1 MFRLL
6 DKFATEK
13 NSSAPS
19 LYKSL
24 IFSLIEN
31 PSDIQIREH
40 YYGNFSYLFEHQ
52 QSIPLSLLMEP
63 LLKQIALS
71 ENVTYFF
78 KVFDFDFFLSLAR
91 HPKLTPVNA
100 TGLADLL
107 GKVYLN
113 DPVQAQAAC
122 VPLMVLCS
130 RFVKSDEAM
139 SELIVKFATVCLAA
153 LMNLEKNGEEIQRAH

>member
-1 MFRLL
+1 M
-6 DKFATEK
+6 
-13 NSSAPS
+13 
-19 LYKSL
+19 
-24 IFSLIEN
+24 
-31 PSDIQIREH
+31 
-40 YYGNFSYLFEHQ
+40 
-52 QSIPLSLLMEP
+52 
-63 LLKQIALS
+63 KQIALS

-78 KVFDFDFFLSLAR
+78 KVFDFEFFLTIAR
-91 HPKLTPVNA
+91 HPKLTPANA

-130 RFVKSDEAM
+130 RFVKTDEAM